1 MKAQKRKI
9 MTYKSRENERNDEKS
24 YGKKGHNFSYKIFG
38 FCMKCISFMIFHCT
52 LEKLKLL
59 YYNEEN

>member
-1 MKAQKRKI
+1 
-9 MTYKSRENERNDEKS
+9 MTYKSRENEQNDEKS